1 MFKEQD
7 VQGSREKKVLIASL
21 KSAICTS
28 LLTQP
33 LNIVKTRLLLNTQ
46 KYVKFKYIL

>member
-7 VQGSREKKVLIASL
+7 LQASREKKVLIASL

-33 LNIVKTRLLLNTQ
+33 LNILKTRLLLNTQ
-46 KYVKFKYIL
+46 KYVNYF